1 MLKCCMIQVILATK
15 LLNIMIKA
23 IIVDEDKSSIE
34 QIQSLLH
41 KFFLNKILVVDKCHT
56 VSDALDSV
64 KHNSPD
70 LLFMD
75 VKIQKLTAF
84 DLLKQ
89 LDMRVLE
96 VIFITEHEDLA
107 IEAIKYDALDYI
119 LKPLNAVTFLSA
131 VKRYLKKVS
140 SLKYVDKIK
149 LLLENIE
156 IGNSEGL
163 RVHFPTETGY
173 RVINV
178 HAIIQCQADINY
190 CIIHL
195 ANDTSFIISKTL
207 KYVEG
212 ILPSG
217 LFLRCHKSHLVN
229 RNYIKEYNKNDG
241 GYLVLSNNV
250 RVPVSNRKRNDVKH
264 NILLGISDF

>member
-1 MLKCCMIQVILATK
+1 
-15 LLNIMIKA
+15 MIKA
-23 IIVDEDKSSIE
+23 IIVDGNSTSIE
-34 QIQSLLH
+34 SIESLLN
-41 KFFLNKILVVDKCHT
+41 KFFLNKIMVVDRCHT
-56 VSDALDSV
+56 IEDALASV
-64 KHNSPD
+64 KRNSPD

-75 VKIQKLTAF
+75 VKIQDATAF

-89 LDMRVLE
+89 LDLAVLE
-96 VIFITEHEDLA
+96 VIFITEHADYA
-107 IEAIKYDALDYI
+107 IEAIKYNALDYI
-119 LKPLNAVTFLSA
+119 LKPLNVVTFLSA

-140 SLKYVDKIK
+140 ASKNVDKIK
-149 LLLENIE
+149 LLLENLE
-156 IGNSEGL
+156 IGSLGGV
-163 RVHFPTETGY
+163 RVPFPTETGY
-173 RVINV
+173 KLINV
-178 HAIIQCQADINY
+178 YSIIQCQADINY
-190 CIIHL
+190 CIVHL

-250 RVPVSNRKRNDVKH
+250 RIPVSNRKRNDIKH
-264 NILLGISDF
+264 KILLGISDS